1 MGNVLKFRMSE
12 LHPILRVND
21 STSTMNT
28 QRRNFSSI
36 TEWSGVGGVAGWGN
50 YEIKKNRRYVLRPG
64 LNILF
69 KPIWSMRQNWKQ
81 FLPAHYFNSVGQFWA
96 GKHRTYLSHTS
107 DTKPSCD
114 FIVPN
119 QLFVG
124 INENKHRGKFRWEKL
139 KINIALLI

>member
-69 KPIWSMRQNWKQ
+69 KPI
-81 FLPAHYFNSVGQFWA
+81 
-96 GKHRTYLSHTS
+96 
-107 DTKPSCD
+107 
-114 FIVPN
+114 
-119 QLFVG
+119 
-124 INENKHRGKFRWEKL
+124 
-139 KINIALLI
+139 